1 MGDGFGMQDA
11 GCRMQDTG
19 CRMQDTGYR
28 MPDRGYLMHYF
39 FPLTTPVSDV
49 EEWGKYDNT
58 QGSRWEVLRQRFQ
71 RRDAVN
77 QIQSEA
83 PYGLQGA
90 NAV

>member
-49 EEWGKYDNT
+49 EECGK
-58 QGSRWEVLRQRFQ
+58 L
-71 RRDAVN
+71 
-77 QIQSEA
+77 
-83 PYGLQGA
+83 
-90 NAV
+90 